1 MYHLDQTFQRAALS
15 LVVLAAC
22 GKPMDRS
29 GNEDATF
36 VSASMAGTPAPS
48 GPDRPLAS
56 DLAVEPVSMLVMFNR
71 LKTPEALQDALNK
84 KPGQFS
90 HIDIDHDS
98 APDPL
103 TVAARETSQGH
114 AFEIRA
120 RPNSGEFVIATM
132 VFDPEWSYLGHYNGV
147 LGGGASTVSR
157 PLPAT
162 PMTPMS
168 PMSPMSP
175 VAAIAPGVP
184 VMPGTP
190 TTAVV
195 GAAAASPTPTPTS
208 TPAAGGVQ
216 AVPAGSAQSPGLAGT
231 P

>member
-1 MYHLDQTFQRAALS
+1 MHHLDRTCHRAILS

-29 GNEDATF
+29 GREDASF
-36 VSASMAGTPAPS
+36 VSASMTGTPAPS

-90 HIDIDHDS
+90 HVDIDQDS
-98 APDPL
+98 TPDPL
-103 TVAARETSQGH
+103 TVAARETPQGH

-120 RPNSGEFVIATM
+120 RPNSGEFVVATM

-162 PMTPMS
+162 PLSSS
-168 PMSPMSP
+168 PP
-175 VAAIAPGVP
+175 VAAIAPAA
-184 VMPGTP
+184 PGTP
-190 TTAVV
+190 TAAV
-195 GAAAASPTPTPTS
+195 AEAAASPTPV
-208 TPAAGGVQ
+208 AGVQ
-216 AVPAGSAQSPGLAGT
+216 AVPAGDAQSPGLAGA

>member
-1 MYHLDQTFQRAALS
+1 MHHLDRTLSLAALS
-15 LVVLAAC
+15 LVVLGGC

-29 GNEDATF
+29 GREDATF
-36 VSASMAGTPAPS
+36 TSASMAGAPAPA

-71 LKTPEALQDALNK
+71 LKTPDALQDALNK

-90 HIDIDHDS
+90 HIDIDKDS

-103 TVAARETSQGH
+103 TVAARETDQGH

-120 RPNSGEFVIATM
+120 RPNSGEFVVATM
-132 VFDPEWSYLGHYNGV
+132 VFDPEWSYLGHYNGA
-147 LGGGASTVSR
+147 LGGGASTVGR

-162 PMTPMS
+162 PLSS
-168 PMSPMSP
+168 PP
-175 VAAIAPGVP
+175 VAAIAPAAPAPVAVP
-184 VMPGTP
+184 VTP
-190 TTAVV
+190 SPAPVAPTVAV
-195 GAAAASPTPTPTS
+195 
-208 TPAAGGVQ
+208 PAGVQ
-216 AVPAGSAQSPGLAGT
+216 AVPAASAQSPGLAAR